1 MLGAVLGLML
11 KLWSDTNRRLEHLEV
26 SLRGEIRAVRDELK
40 GDIAAVRV
48 ELKGD
53 IAAVRVEL
61 KGDIA
66 AVRDE
71 LKGDIA
77 VLRNELHS
85 EIGAVRAETSASI
98 ERLSDR
104 QHADTSAVNARL
116 DVLLLA
122 RSSLAGTPDAASGQQ
137 QPATA
142 AEPAPEYRVPPRDAG
157 GSDQP

>member
-1 MLGAVLGLML
+1 MAL

-40 GDIAAVRV
+40 GDIAVVRD

-53 IAAVRVEL
+53 IAAVRNEL

-77 VLRNELHS
+77 AVRDELHS
-85 EIGAVRAETSASI
+85 EIGAVRTDISASI

-122 RSSLAGTPDAASGQQ
+122 RGSLAGTPDAASGQQ

-142 AEPAPEYRVPPRDAG
+142 AEPSPEYRVPPSDGG
-157 GSDQP
+157 GSDRA

>member
-1 MLGAVLGLML
+1 MVLLGFVL
-11 KLWSDTNRRLEHLEV
+11 KLWSDTNRRLELLEV
-26 SLRGEIRAVRDELK
+26 SLRGEIRGVRDELK
-40 GDIAAVRV
+40 GDIAAVRD

-71 LKGDIA
+71 LKGDIL
-77 VLRNELHS
+77 VVRNELHS
-85 EIGAVRAETSASI
+85 EIGAVRTDISASI
-98 ERLSDR
+98 ERLSGR
-104 QHADTSAVNARL
+104 QHADTNAVNARL

-122 RSSLAGTPDAASGQQ
+122 RGSLAGTPDAAPASGER

-142 AEPAPEYRVPPRDAG
+142 AESAPEYQVPPRGTGA
-157 GSDQP
+157 SDRP

>member
-1 MLGAVLGLML
+1 MVLLGFVL
-11 KLWSDTNRRLEHLEV
+11 KLWSDTNRRLELLEV
-26 SLRGEIRAVRDELK
+26 SLRGEIRGVRDELK
-40 GDIAAVRV
+40 GDIAAVRD

-71 LKGDIA
+71 LKGDIL
-77 VLRNELHS
+77 VVRNELHS
-85 EIGAVRAETSASI
+85 EIGAVRTDVSASI

-104 QHADTSAVNARL
+104 QHADTDAVNARL

-122 RSSLAGTPDAASGQQ
+122 LGSLAGTPDAAPASGERR
-137 QPATA
+137 PATA
-142 AEPAPEYRVPPRDAG
+142 AESAPEYQVPPRSTG
-157 GSDQP
+157 VSDRP